1 MKFSQ
6 VLLKEAFERSALKLA
21 VICLSVLS
29 LVFSI
34 LLSFDLSKEP
44 IVVERACETKLLE
57 VKSSSQ
63 TKDEVQSF
71 IKEAVALR
79 FDSLISRDP
88 SSFMVQDLF
97 IARSKE
103 QDELKRNGIDQRLI
117 VRNVR
122 VEKDYFL
129 IDADRLVAVGKVRS
143 AIPTVLIVRVS
154 SKSRSLT
161 NPYGLVL
168 TNVDQ
173 LKEEKKNE

>member
-1 MKFSQ
+1 
-6 VLLKEAFERSALKLA
+6 
-21 VICLSVLS
+21 
-29 LVFSI
+29 
-34 LLSFDLSKEP
+34 LSFDLSKEP